1 MVGGCIMNNETGEE
15 LRSNAEENKNAYNDI
30 RIFFKLLLFSELYM
44 LFISGRQIF
53 FESRDCSPAVAGINT
68 ALLIL
73 TIYHIRKIKTV
84 KK

>member
-1 MVGGCIMNNETGEE
+1 MNNESGKEIKSGTED
-15 LRSNAEENKNAYNDI
+15 NKNAYNDI
-30 RIFFKLLLFSELYM
+30 RIFLKLLLFSELYM
-44 LFISGRQIF
+44 LFISGRQIL

-73 TIYHIRKIKTV
+73 TIYHIRKIKTD